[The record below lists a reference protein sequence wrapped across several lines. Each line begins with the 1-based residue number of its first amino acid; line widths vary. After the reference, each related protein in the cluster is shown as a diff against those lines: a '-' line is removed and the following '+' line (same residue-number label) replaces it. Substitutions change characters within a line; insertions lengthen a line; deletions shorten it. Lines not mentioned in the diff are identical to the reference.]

1 MVSSVKDVT
10 KGKEMSNNKRKIVM
24 INKKF
29 QLALIFKFLL
39 VNILILGL
47 FGIFLFMFMNSE
59 IEANL
64 YSAHVTYQ
72 NMSDMLLPI
81 IITLSIL
88 NILISSAIITI
99 FVLYASF
106 RIAGP
111 LYRFNAAI
119 REIDQGNLKPLLKL
133 RDKDE
138 LSAFSETLQSSITI
152 KNAKSSHHNSKNQQK
167 ARVTKICS
175 KRSRSWNRN

>member
-1 MVSSVKDVT
+1 MK
-10 KGKEMSNNKRKIVM
+10 NQKRKIVL
-24 INKKF
+24 INKRF
-29 QLALIFKFLL
+29 QLALIIKFLL
-39 VNILILGL
+39 VNILVMGL
-47 FGIFLFMFMNSE
+47 FGVFLFLFMNSE

-81 IITLSIL
+81 IITLSVL
-88 NILISSAIITI
+88 NILISSGIITV

-119 REIDQGNLKPLLKL
+119 DEINQGNLKPMLSL
-133 RDKDE
+133 REKDE
-138 LSAFSETLQSSITI
+138 LYAFSETLKELTSTMVNHTDNCKNVLSELKASAEKMGEQDILKKIEDLESLLKSI
-152 KNAKSSHHNSKNQQK
+152 KY
-167 ARVTKICS
+167 
-175 KRSRSWNRN
+175 